1 MVIVMQYSVD
11 VILLTYMPKKQVLE
25 LLKALEGQTYP
36 IRKIIIMNTEERYFE
51 TLFYGTGVLEKY
63 KNIEVHHLSSK
74 EFDHGRTR
82 AKAVQYSKADI
93 FVCMTQDAM
102 PENTRLIENLVE
114 ALTQSEDIA
123 ASYARQLPLAG
134 CREIEKYTR
143 GFNYPEQS
151 VVKSLADVDR
161 LGIKTFFCS
170 NVCAAYNREIYEN
183 IGGFVKK
190 AIFNEDMIYAG
201 HAVNA
206 GYRIAYAAEAQV
218 RHSHNYTCMQ
228 QFRRNFDLGVSQA
241 QHPEVFAVTSSES
254 EGVRLVKDTMRHLY
268 KVKKKRQIPYLIVSS
283 GYKFMGYQLGKRYE
297 SLPGK
302 LVKWCS
308 SNKTYWE

>member
-1 MVIVMQYSVD
+1 MQYSVD
-11 VILLTYMPKKQVLE
+11 VILLTYKPTKQVLE
-25 LLKALEGQTYP
+25 LLKALEEQTYP

-51 TLFYGTGVLEKY
+51 TLFYGTGFLEKY
-63 KNIEVHHLSSK
+63 KNIEVHHLSEK

-93 FVCMTQDAM
+93 FVCMTHDAI
-102 PENTRLIENLVE
+102 PANTLLIEKLVE
-114 ALTQSEDIA
+114 ALTQSENIA
-123 ASYARQLPLAG
+123 AAYARQLALPN

-143 GFNYPEQS
+143 SFNYPETS
-151 VVKSLADVDR
+151 AVKSLADVDR

-183 IGGFVKK
+183 MGGFVKK

-206 GYRIAYAAEAQV
+206 GYCIAYAADAQV
-218 RHSHNYTCMQ
+218 YHSHNYTCMQ

-254 EGVRLVKDTMRHLY
+254 EGIRLVRDAIGHLGRT
-268 KVKKKRQIPYLIVSS
+268 KKKRLIPYLIVSS
-283 GYKFMGYQLGKRYE
+283 GYKFMGYQLGKHYA

-302 LVKWCS
+302 MVKWCS